1 MPPEQIAVAE
11 HGASADDAAEKDVLP
26 LHKHARQPSVITK
39 LVALKMIPKK
49 KVKGNEASVWSEM
62 EVLKGLDHPNIVKFY
77 EWFESRSKYYLSFEL
92 AVGGEL
98 FDRLLTKGKFTE
110 QDAVAVVRCV
120 SFLARVSRFS
130 LGPRSILSGVKYLHE
145 HDIVHRDLKC
155 VLPPKMVFLP

>member
-1 MPPEQIAVAE
+1 MPPEQIAIAE
-11 HGASADDAAEKDVLP
+11 HGASASFVDDHVDKDV
-26 LHKHARQPSVITK
+26 HSRTHARQTSVVTK

-98 FDRLLTKGKFTE
+98 FERLLTRGKFTE
-110 QDAVAVVRCV
+110 KDAVAVVRCV
-120 SFLARVSRFS
+120 SFSWVACLISHLTPDRYCQA
-130 LGPRSILSGVKYLHE
+130 
-145 HDIVHRDLKC
+145 
-155 VLPPKMVFLP
+155 